1 MALAMAVL
9 LPEIAGKTVKQYQLI
24 ANGFV
29 QKLSIDLHEAVFAN
43 GLYLLDVKTENSRQS
58 FRLVKQ

>member
-1 MALAMAVL
+1 MAVL
-9 LPEIAGKTVKQYQLI
+9 LPEIAGKEVKQYNLT

-29 QKLSIDLHEAVFAN
+29 QKLSVDLHEPGFAN
-43 GLYLLDVKTENSRQS
+43 GLYLLEATIGNRRQS